1 MISLRER
8 VEEILDGYCEDDY
21 TLEDVCQDVCNH
33 GCQSGLI
40 GELIYYRDTVAFF
53 EEFKDEINELLAE
66 TMGEFGGSQKDI
78 FGDKW
83 DSDDPLALEDFN
95 KNLLAW
101 FAFEE
106 ITRRIAYENSFDI

>member
-1 MISLRER
+1 MISLRDR
-8 VEEILDGYCEDDY
+8 VEEILDGYVDEDY
-21 TLEDVCQDVCNH
+21 TLEGICQEVCEH

-40 GELIYYRDTVAFF
+40 GELIYYSDTVAFF

-83 DSDDPLALEDFN
+83 DSDDPLALYDFN
-95 KNLLAW
+95 QNLLAW

-106 ITRRIAYENSFDI
+106 MTRRIAYENNFDI